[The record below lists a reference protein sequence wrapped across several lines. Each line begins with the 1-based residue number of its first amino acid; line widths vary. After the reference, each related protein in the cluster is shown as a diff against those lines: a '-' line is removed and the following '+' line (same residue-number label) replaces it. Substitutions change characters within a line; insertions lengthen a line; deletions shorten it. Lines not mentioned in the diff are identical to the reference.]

1 MRKLGILLTVMVA
14 ATLGY
19 SGTASAQ
26 EQICGLTE
34 EIAGGA
40 EGSPID
46 DTTAGLDADCKE
58 SVAEQKVNVNETLC
72 GLSKDVGELTAP
84 ELGGAVDT
92 VHGGVHEAETGL
104 EEGGV
109 PDIIDADHPCAAGN
123 GGGGGDDDD
132 TGDDDD
138 NTEVEAVQRTNATAD
153 GGLPRTGGE
162 LFAGAGLG
170 LMSLGALVRRFLP

>member
-1 MRKLGILLTVMVA
+1 MRKLGILLAVMVA

-19 SGTASAQ
+19 SGTATAQ

-109 PDIIDADHPCAAGN
+109 PDIVDADHPCAAG
-123 GGGGGDDDD
+123 DDD
-132 TGDDDD
+132 DDDD
-138 NTEVEAVQRTNATAD
+138 NGNGNGDDDTQVEAVQRNNATPD